1 MLLILASPALLSPR
15 LIRRRTTRI
24 ACSTNAQAPLTTPL
38 APRHLR
44 AYAAGELYPTRIVD
58 RNSVEC
64 YALSNADAEA
74 ERGPQVQSVPRVT
87 VNLGGAAA
95 WDRARVGF
103 LFGLWYLLSVV
114 YSVKNKQ
121 AHMALALPNL
131 IATAQLVVGSAIALF
146 WWATKARAPP
156 TLTAAALRTLLPIGL
171 FHGVGH
177 LTGVYATAAGSVSFV
192 QVVKSGGPVWAAIL
206 SGLLLRQSVSR
217 RVWLSMLPICGGIAL
232 ASAKELAFVWSA
244 FLAAAASDI
253 ALALRNVLS
262 KASMNRPQ
270 AGNMTPQNSFYVFT
284 CLSCLICLPIAAA
297 LEAGGAAAAW
307 AAAAPT
313 AADAAALLRLIAA
326 GGLYF
331 TAYSEVQ
338 FLALSN
344 ISPVTH
350 AVGNT
355 MRRVVIMLV
364 TIAVFGTPVSVLGG
378 VGSAI
383 AIAGTYAYAATK
395 TYEQRQA
402 DAARLAAAGSA
413 DAPADAPAGRTDHPL
428 LPAMKMLGRML

>member
-1 MLLILASPALLSPR
+1 M
-15 LIRRRTTRI
+15 
-24 ACSTNAQAPLTTPL
+24 
-38 APRHLR
+38 
-44 AYAAGELYPTRIVD
+44 
-58 RNSVEC
+58 
-64 YALSNADAEA
+64 
-74 ERGPQVQSVPRVT
+74 PRVT
-87 VNLGGAAA
+87 VNLGRAAA

-131 IATAQLVVGSAIALF
+131 IATAQLVVGSVIALF

-217 RVWLSMLPICGGIAL
+217 RVWLIMLPICGGIAL

-270 AGNMTPQNSFYVFT
+270 AGSMTPQNSFYVFT

-313 AADAAALLRLIAA
+313 AADAAALLRELIAA

-364 TIAVFGTPVSVLGG
+364 TIAVFGTPVRVLGG

-383 AIAGTYAYAATK
+383 AIAGTYAYAAAK

-402 DAARLAAAGSA
+402 GRRDDGRPRAARARRTRRPAAPTIRSC
-413 DAPADAPAGRTDHPL
+413 PR
-428 LPAMKMLGRML
+428 